1 MIFARAGQADL
12 TVVLI
17 DDRLVTRNAG
27 GALASGYFCSFR
39 YLSQEVSPTRRLR
52 DLEPREFTLA

>member
-27 GALASGYFCSFR
+27 GALPSDIFAHFVTSHKR
-39 YLSQEVSPTRRLR
+39 
-52 DLEPREFTLA
+52 